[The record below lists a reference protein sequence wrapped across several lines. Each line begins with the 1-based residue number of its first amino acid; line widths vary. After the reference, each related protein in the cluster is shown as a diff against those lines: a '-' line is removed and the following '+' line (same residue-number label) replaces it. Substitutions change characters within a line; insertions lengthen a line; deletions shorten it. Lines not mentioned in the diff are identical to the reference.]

1 MAGLLPGEVVAI
13 DGKTVRLRRSHDRL
27 ADKEAIHPV
36 SAWASANT
44 LTLGQV
50 ATE

>member
-13 DGKTVRLRRSHDRL
+13 DGKTVRLRRSHDARAGEKAL
-27 ADKEAIHPV
+27 HPV